1 MDVQGFRI
9 SGLEKLGSL
18 AGGPND
24 ENNTVLGLYWHSPLM
39 ENPSYTSGSLLERL

>member
-9 SGLEKLGSL
+9 RALEKLGSL

-24 ENNTVLGLYWHSPLM
+24 EDITVLGLYWHLPLM
-39 ENPSYTSGSLLERL
+39 ESPSYTSGSLLEHL